1 MTLSQLTERFIPL
14 SLHQDQDRLIHA
26 RTVVTVALLAGAIA
40 PVFAFSYFKNHHPA
54 MGWGILLGSVG
65 LLLGPILLRITA
77 QERWVAEGVISCM
90 YAMVVWMLY
99 VNGGIMSSS
108 APWMASIPFAA
119 IFIAGRGSGYF
130 WSVVSLGTIAAFLFI
145 HQTGTPLP
153 ESPIPESLIPTQQAK
168 SLIGMSLI
176 VIVLAL
182 AFDKA
187 KSQGFAQLE
196 TARKASEQSE
206 QRIAEILAQVTSSVH
221 QAENVSRD
229 VTSSAQ
235 RIAQTM
241 QQQNRAV
248 GGMVKEADNIV
259 TDVCQQAR
267 NAQTAAATAN
277 KTGSEATEGGTV
289 MNDAVSKLNRATE
302 VIMTAAERL
311 ETLEQSS
318 NEVNS
323 IVVMIHDIA
332 EQTNLLAL
340 NAAIEA
346 ARAGEQGR
354 GFAVV
359 ADEVRGLAERTR
371 NATQDISGK
380 IRLIVDGT
388 EAAVAA
394 MREGSHEV
402 QLGQSR
408 AQAAQQQ
415 IQAIIQDSSLLGQQ
429 MEQLSATGQQQQTTF
444 AHYAEEIRT
453 IGQQVL
459 QLTDETQQ
467 IQGNIE
473 QLDQIMGD
481 LSRSVRAFDNG

>member
-1 MTLSQLTERFIPL
+1 MTLSQLTESFIPD

-26 RTVVTVALLAGAIA
+26 RTVVTVALLAGVIA
-40 PVFAFSYFKNHHPA
+40 PVFAISYFKNHHPA
-54 MGWGILLGSVG
+54 MGWGILFGSAG
-65 LLLGPILLRITA
+65 LLLGPIMLRITA

-99 VNGGIMSSS
+99 VNGGVMSSS

-130 WSVVSLGTIAAFLFI
+130 WSTISLSTVALFLYI
-145 HQTGTPLP
+145 HQAGVPLP
-153 ESPIPESLIPTQQAK
+153 ESPIPEHLIPAQQAK

-196 TARKASEQSE
+196 TARKASEQGE

-235 RIAQTM
+235 RIAHTM
-241 QQQNRAV
+241 QQQNHAV
-248 GGMVKEADNIV
+248 ASMVEEADKIV
-259 TDVCQQAR
+259 TEVSQQASD
-267 NAQTAAATAN
+267 AEIAATTAK
-277 KTGSEATEGGTV
+277 KTGAEATEGGIV
-289 MNDAVSKLNRATE
+289 MNEAVSKLNRATE

-388 EAAVAA
+388 ESAVAA
-394 MREGSHEV
+394 MREGSEEV
-402 QLGQSR
+402 QSGQSH
-408 AQAAQQQ
+408 AQAAQEQ
-415 IQAIIQDSSLLGQQ
+415 IQIIIQDTCHLGQQ
-429 MEQLSATGQQQQTTF
+429 MERLSSTGHEQQTTF
-444 AHYAEEIRT
+444 THYAEEIRI

-459 QLTDETQQ
+459 QLADETSQ
-467 IQGNIE
+467 IQSNIE
-473 QLDQIMGD
+473 QLDQIMGQ
-481 LSRSVRAFDNG
+481 LSLSVRSFGRV

>member
-1 MTLSQLTERFIPL
+1 MPLSQLTEGFIPD
-14 SLHQDQDRLIHA
+14 SLRQDQDRLIHA
-26 RTVVTVALLAGAIA
+26 RTVVTVALLAGVIA
-40 PVFAFSYFKNHHPA
+40 PVFAISYFKNHHPA
-54 MGWGILLGSVG
+54 MGWGILMGSAG

-108 APWMASIPFAA
+108 APWIASIPFAA

-130 WSVVSLGTIAAFLFI
+130 WSFVSLSTVALFLYI
-145 HQTGTPLP
+145 DKAGIPLP
-153 ESPIPESLIPTQQAK
+153 PSPIPEALIPTQQAK

-176 VIVLAL
+176 VIVLAM

-196 TARKASEQSE
+196 TARQASEAGE
-206 QRIAEILAQVTSSVH
+206 QRIAEILAQVTSSIH
-221 QAENVSRD
+221 QAEQVSRE
-229 VTSSAQ
+229 VTCSAQ

-241 QQQNRAV
+241 QQQNQAV
-248 GGMVKEADNIV
+248 GSMVKEADLIV
-259 TDVCQQAR
+259 QDVSQQAGDAR
-267 NAQTAAATAN
+267 SAAGTAQR
-277 KTGSEATEGGTV
+277 TGSEATQGGAV
-289 MNDAVSKLNRATE
+289 MNDAVDKLNRATA
-302 VIMTAAERL
+302 VMMTAAGQL

-359 ADEVRGLAERTR
+359 ADEVRSLAERTR
-371 NATQDISGK
+371 NATQDISAK

-388 EAAVAA
+388 ESAVAA
-394 MREGSHEV
+394 MRESSAEV
-402 QLGQSR
+402 QQGQSH
-408 AQAAQQQ
+408 AQVAQEQ
-415 IQAIIQDSSLLGQQ
+415 IQAIIQDTCQLGRQ
-429 MEQLSATGQQQQTTF
+429 MEQLADMGQRQQNTF
-444 AHYAEEIRT
+444 THYAEEIRT

-459 QLTDETQQ
+459 QLNEETQQ
-467 IQGNIE
+467 IQRNIE
-473 QLDQIMGD
+473 QLDHIMSG
-481 LSRSVRAFDNG
+481 LSQSVGQFEKG

>member
-1 MTLSQLTERFIPL
+1 MTLSQLTERFIPD
-14 SLHQDQDRLIHA
+14 SLRQDQDRLIHA
-26 RTVVTVALLAGAIA
+26 RTVVTVALLAGVIA
-40 PVFAFSYFKNHHPA
+40 PVFAISYFKNHHPA
-54 MGWGILLGSVG
+54 MGWGILLGSAG
-65 LLLGPILLRITA
+65 LLLGPVILRMTA
-77 QERWVAEGVISCM
+77 QERLAAESVISCM

-99 VNGGIMSSS
+99 VNGGVMSSS
-108 APWMASIPFAA
+108 APWIASIPFAA

-153 ESPIPESLIPTQQAK
+153 ESPIPESMIPTQQAK

-241 QQQNRAV
+241 QQQNQAV
-248 GGMVKEADNIV
+248 GSMVDEADKIV
-259 TDVCQQAR
+259 TDVCQQASD
-267 NAQTAAATAN
+267 AEIAATTAK
-277 KTGSEATEGGTV
+277 KTGTEATEGGTV
-289 MNDAVSKLNRATE
+289 MNDAVSKLNRATA

-394 MREGSHEV
+394 MREGSEEV
-402 QLGQSR
+402 QLGQSH
-408 AQAAQQQ
+408 AQAAQEQ
-415 IQAIIQDSSLLGQQ
+415 IQAIIQDTCQLGQQ
-429 MEQLSATGQQQQTTF
+429 MEQLASTGQQQQTTF
-444 AHYAEEIRT
+444 THYAEEIRT

-459 QLTDETQQ
+459 QLADETQQ
-467 IQGNIE
+467 IQSNIE
-473 QLDQIMGD
+473 QLDQIMGE
-481 LSRSVRAFDNG
+481 LSQSVREFEKV